1 MDRIEL
7 HLKCLRHKYMNIA
20 EVMWE
25 KMLISYL
32 TQLEMNIGSVTLIE
46 CQETWKVYS
55 ANLIEY
61 LLRSH
66 SVDRAFIN
74 TYMIPP

>member
-1 MDRIEL
+1 
-7 HLKCLRHKYMNIA
+7 
-20 EVMWE
+20 
-25 KMLISYL
+25 MLFSYL

-74 TYMIPP
+74 TYMIPPKKILGKIVRLL